1 MAVDPTCMDDFDP
14 DSLDMETALR
24 EILSRVSKTTDS
36 ESLDLLA
43 ATGRILACDVE
54 AKIDVPGFRN
64 SAMDGYAIRH
74 ADHVSTDQWQL
85 VGSSLAGHP
94 YTGTLDSGQCIRIT
108 TGAEVPADADTIV
121 MQEYASLHS
130 DNLGD
135 RLNFDPLPV
144 KGQHIREQGSN
155 IKAGTLLL
163 KKGARLGPAESGTL
177 ASVGVGEVPVLR
189 QLTIACF
196 STGDELA
203 IPSNSPENAAAV
215 ELKPGMIHD
224 SNRYM
229 LMSLL
234 NSPNIKL
241 LDLGVQPDNV
251 SALRQCMEKAGTADV
266 VVSSGGVSV
275 GDADFIRQVLDEKGE
290 VNLWK
295 IAMKPGRPLTFATL
309 NTGALYFGLPGN
321 PVSGMV
327 TFHQFVLPA
336 IRKMLGQMPS
346 IQWKQYATLRSSLN
360 KLPGRVDFQ
369 RGILRETADGRWEV
383 ESTGSQDSHVLT
395 SMQRANCYIVL
406 ELASAGVEAGTEV
419 ETLPFANFAGI

>member
-1 MAVDPTCMDDFDP
+1 MAIDPTCMDDFDP
-14 DSLDMETALR
+14 DSLDMESALA
-24 EILSRVSKTTDS
+24 EILSRVKASTDS

-64 SAMDGYAIRH
+64 SAMDGYAFRH
-74 ADHVSTDQWQL
+74 ADHTSTHQWQL
-85 VGSSLAGHP
+85 AGSSLAGHP
-94 YTGTLDSGQCIRIT
+94 FTGSLDNGQCIRIT

-121 MQEYASLHS
+121 MQENASLQNEVLH
-130 DNLGD
+130 
-135 RLNFDPLPV
+135 FDPLPS
-144 KGQHIREQGSN
+144 KGQHIREKGSN
-155 IKAGTLLL
+155 IKAGTRLLN
-163 KKGARLGPAESGTL
+163 KGTRLGPAELGTL
-177 ASVGVGEVPVLR
+177 ASVGIGNVPVLR
-189 QLTIACF
+189 QLTVACF
-196 STGDELA
+196 SSGDELA
-203 IPSNSPENAAAV
+203 VPAGTPNNVIAGA
-215 ELKPGMIHD
+215 LKPGMIHD

-234 NSPNIKL
+234 SSPNVTLI
-241 LDLGVQPDNV
+241 DLGVQPDNV
-251 SALRQCMEKAGTADV
+251 AALRQCMEKAGAADV

-275 GDADFIRQVLDEKGE
+275 GDADFIRQVLNEKGE

-309 NTGALYFGLPGN
+309 DTGAVYFGLPGN

-336 IRKMLGQMPS
+336 LRKMLGQS
-346 IQWKQYATLRSSLN
+346 RVIKWKQKATLTSTLK
-360 KLPGRVDFQ
+360 KLAGRVDFQ
-369 RGILRETADGRWEV
+369 RGILTEHEDGSWEV

-406 ELASAGVEAGTEV
+406 DMASTGVESGSEV
-419 ETLPFANFAGI
+419 ETVPFANFVGI